1 MSEDFTPDQKRYLE
15 GFMSGMQSART
26 ARGLAP
32 LGGATGA
39 GGSAAPSGPDK
50 EHAQAQART
59 VAAGGKLVDQEKWKA
74 AEHPFDAYARFK
86 DQASAGLYPKPEDN
100 FRWRYH
106 GLFYVAPAQNSYMC
120 RLRIPNGILKAW
132 QFEGV
137 ADLAERLCGPYAHV
151 TTRAN
156 LQVREISAE
165 NAPLLLEGLADLG
178 LTAKGSGADNI
189 RNVTGSA
196 TAGIDPLELLDTRP
210 HARAWHHHILNDRSL
225 YGLPR
230 KFNVAFDG
238 AGSIAT
244 LEDTNDIG
252 FQAVEIGEGAAF
264 DGQAIAPG
272 IWYRLALGGI
282 TGHKDLA
289 RDTGVIVAPSDA
301 VAVAD
306 AIVRV
311 FTASGNRTD
320 RNKARL
326 KYVLDDWGFERYLAA
341 VEEKLDRRLVRV
353 DAAIVKARPVYDRLA
368 HIGVHAQAQTGLNWI
383 GVALPVGKLTVAQ
396 MRVIASLSRECG
408 DGDIRL
414 TVWQNLLISGVP
426 DAKVEDVVAHLQDIG
441 LSAETSILRA
451 GLIACTGATGCKFA
465 AAHTKED
472 ALAIAAHCEPRITLD
487 TPVNIHLTGCHNS
500 CAQHY
505 IGDLG
510 LIGAKVPVNEEGDT
524 VPGYDLLVG
533 GGYGVDGGMA
543 RPFREKV
550 KAEEAPAL
558 VEALLRTWQTH
569 RAAPEESFVA
579 FARRHEIGALQ
590 ALVAQTGEAA

>member
-1 MSEDFTPDQKRYLE
+1 MSEDFSPEQKRYLE
-15 GFMSGMQSART
+15 GFMSGLQSARM
-26 ARGLAP
+26 ARGLGP
-32 LGGATGA
+32 LGGA
-39 GGSAAPSGPDK
+39 GGGNAAPTGPDR
-50 EHAQAQART
+50 EHAEAQAKT
-59 VAAGGKLVDQEKWKA
+59 VAAGGKLADQEKWKA

-86 DQASAGLYPKPEDN
+86 QQASSGAYPKPEDN

-106 GLFYVAPAQNSYMC
+106 GLFYVAPAQDSYMC

-137 ADLAERLCGPYAHV
+137 ADLAERFGGGYSHV

-156 LQVREISAE
+156 LQIREIAAP

-238 AGSIAT
+238 AGQVAT

-252 FQAVEIGEGAAF
+252 FQAIELGEGASF
-264 DGQAIAPG
+264 EGQPVEAG

-289 RDTGVIVAPSDA
+289 RDTGVIVAPADA

-311 FTASGNRTD
+311 FIAHGDRTN

-326 KYVLDDWGFERYLAA
+326 KYVLDAWGFDKFLAA
-341 VEEKLDRRLVRV
+341 VEERLGRRLIRV
-353 DAAIVKARPVYDRLA
+353 DAAFVRPRPLYDRLA
-368 HIGVHAQAQTGLNWI
+368 HIGVHRQAQAGLNWI
-383 GVALPVGKLTVAQ
+383 GVALPVGKLTAAQ
-396 MRVIASLSRECG
+396 MRTIAAISKACG

-426 DAKVEDVVAHLQDIG
+426 DAKIDDVLANLQAIG
-441 LSAETSILRA
+441 LSAESSVLRA

-472 ALAIAAHCEPRITLD
+472 ALAIAAYCEPRITLD
-487 TPVNIHLTGCHNS
+487 QPVNIHLTGCHHS

-510 LIGAKVPVNEEGDT
+510 LIGAKVPVGEDGDT

-543 RPFREKV
+543 RPFREKI
-550 KAEEAPAL
+550 KAEDAPAL
-558 VEALLRTWQTH
+558 VEAILRTWQIH
-569 RAAPEESFVA
+569 RAAPDESFVA
-579 FARRHEIGALQ
+579 FARRHEIAALQ
-590 ALVAQTGEAA
+590 ALAAQTEVTA

>member
-1 MSEDFTPDQKRYLE
+1 MSNDFTPDQKRYLE
-15 GFMSGMQSART
+15 GFTSGLQSARA
-26 ARGLAP
+26 ARGLGP
-32 LGGATGA
+32 LGGAG

-50 EHAQAQART
+50 EHAEAQART
-59 VAAGGKLVDQEKWKA
+59 VAAGGKLVDQEKWKQ

-86 DQASAGLYPKPEDN
+86 AQAASGSYPKPEDN

-106 GLFYVAPAQNSYMC
+106 GLFYVAPAQDSYMC

-137 ADLAERLCGPYAHV
+137 ADLAERYGGGYSHV

-156 LQVREISAE
+156 LQIREITAE

-196 TAGIDPLELLDTRP
+196 TAGIDPLELIDTRP

-252 FQAVEIGEGAAF
+252 FQAVEVGEGASF
-264 DGQAIAPG
+264 EGQPVEPG

-289 RDTGVIVAPSDA
+289 RDTGVVVAPSDA
-301 VAVAD
+301 IAVAD

-311 FTASGNRTD
+311 FIANGDRTNRA
-320 RNKARL
+320 KARL
-326 KYVLDDWGFERYLAA
+326 KYVLDAWGFDKFLAA
-341 VEEKLDRRLVRV
+341 VEDKLGRRLIRV
-353 DAAIVKARPVYDRLA
+353 EAPYVKPRPAYDRLA
-368 HIGVHAQAQTGLNWI
+368 HIGVHRQIQPGLNWI

-396 MRVIASLSRECG
+396 MRVLASIAKLCG

-426 DAKVEDVVAHLQDIG
+426 DAKLDDVLANLKACG
-441 LSAETSILRA
+441 LSAETSVLRA
-451 GLIACTGATGCKFA
+451 GLVACTGATGCKFA

-472 ALAIAAHCEPRITLD
+472 ALAIAAYCDERLTLE
-487 TPVNIHLTGCHNS
+487 TPVNIHLTGCHHS

-510 LIGAKVPVNEEGDT
+510 LIGAKVPINDEGDT
-524 VPGYDLLVG
+524 VPGYNLLVG
-533 GGYGVDGGMA
+533 GGYGVEGGMA
-543 RPFREKV
+543 RDFQANI

-558 VEALLRTWQTH
+558 VEAILRTWQAH
-569 RAAPEESFVA
+569 RASPEESFVA
-579 FARRHEIGALQ
+579 FARRHEIAELK
-590 ALVAQTGEAA
+590 ALVDAMGDAA

>member
-1 MSEDFTPDQKRYLE
+1 MSNDFSPEQKRYLE
-15 GFMSGMQSART
+15 GFMSGLQSARA
-26 ARGLAP
+26 ARGLGP
-32 LGGATGA
+32 LGAA
-39 GGSAAPSGPDK
+39 GSAGQAAPSGPDS
-50 EHAQAQART
+50 EHAEAQART
-59 VAAGGKLVDQEKWKA
+59 LAAGGKLVDQEKWKQ
-74 AEHPFDAYARFK
+74 AEHPFDAYARFRQ
-86 DQASAGLYPKPEDN
+86 QASAGAYPKPEDN

-106 GLFYVAPAQNSYMC
+106 GLFYVAPAQDSYMC

-137 ADLAERLCGPYAHV
+137 ADLAERHGGGYSHV

-156 LQVREISAE
+156 LQIREIGAE
-165 NAPLLLEGLADLG
+165 SAPLLLEGLADLG

-196 TAGIDPLELLDTRP
+196 TAGIDPRELLDTRP

-252 FQAVEIGEGAAF
+252 FQAIELGDGASCAGQPVE
-264 DGQAIAPG
+264 PG

-282 TGHKDLA
+282 TGHRDLA
-289 RDTGVIVAPSDA
+289 RDSGVVVAPSDA

-311 FTASGNRTD
+311 FIAHGDRTN

-326 KYVLDDWGFERYLAA
+326 KYVLDAWGFDKFLAA
-341 VEEKLDRRLVRV
+341 VEDKLGRRLIRV
-353 DAAIVKARPVYDRLA
+353 DGAFVRPRPVYDRLA
-368 HIGVHAQAQTGLNWI
+368 HIGVHRQVQAGLNWV
-383 GVALPVGKLTVAQ
+383 GVALPVGKLTAAQ
-396 MRVIASLSRECG
+396 MRTIAAISKACG
-408 DGDIRL
+408 DGDVRL

-426 DAKVEDVVAHLQDIG
+426 DAKIDDVLANLTAIG

-472 ALAIAAHCEPRITLD
+472 ALAIAAHCEPRLTLD
-487 TPVNIHLTGCHNS
+487 QPVNIHLTGCHHS

-524 VPGYDLLVG
+524 VPGYDVLVG

-550 KAEEAPAL
+550 KAQEAPAL
-558 VEALLRTWQTH
+558 VEAILRTWQTH
-569 RAAPEESFVA
+569 RAGPDESFVA
-579 FARRHEIGALQ
+579 FARRHEIAALR
-590 ALVAQTGEAA
+590 ALVAATGEAA

>member
-1 MSEDFTPDQKRYLE
+1 MSNDFTPDQKRYLE
-15 GFMSGMQSART
+15 GFMSGMQSARA
-26 ARGLAP
+26 ARGLGP
-32 LGGATGA
+32 LGGTGEGGAAT
-39 GGSAAPSGPDK
+39 PSGPDR
-50 EHAQAQART
+50 EQAEAQART
-59 VAAGGKLVDQEKWKA
+59 VAAGGKLADQEKWKQ

-86 DQASAGLYPKPEDN
+86 EQASSGTYPKPEDN

-132 QFEGV
+132 QLAGV
-137 ADLAERLCGPYAHV
+137 ADLAERHGGGYSHV

-156 LQVREISAE
+156 LQIREISAE

-196 TAGIDPLELLDTRP
+196 TAGIDPRELLDTRP

-252 FQAVEIGEGAAF
+252 FQAIEIGEGASCA
-264 DGQAIAPG
+264 GRPVEPG

-282 TGHKDLA
+282 TGHHDLA

-311 FTASGNRTD
+311 FIANGDRTNRA
-320 RNKARL
+320 KARL
-326 KYVLDDWGFERYLAA
+326 KYVLDAWGFGEFLAA
-341 VEEKLDRRLVRV
+341 VEEKLGRTLIRV
-353 DAAIVKARPVYDRLA
+353 ETGFVKPRPVYDRLA
-368 HIGVHAQAQTGLNWI
+368 HIGVHAQVQPGLNWI
-383 GVALPVGKLTVAQ
+383 GVALPVGRLTAAQ
-396 MRVIASLSRECG
+396 MRVLAAISQQCG

-426 DAKVEDVVAHLQDIG
+426 DGGVDDVLANLQAIG
-441 LSAETSILRA
+441 LSAETSVLRA

-472 ALAIAAHCEPRITLD
+472 ALAIADHCDQRLTLE
-487 TPVNIHLTGCHNS
+487 TPVNIHLTGCHHS

-510 LIGAKVPVNEEGDT
+510 LIGAKVPINEEGDT
-524 VPGYDLLVG
+524 VPGYNLLVG
-533 GGYGVDGGMA
+533 GGYGVEGGMA
-543 RPFREKV
+543 RDFEANVR
-550 KAEEAPAL
+550 AEDVPAL
-558 VEALLRTWQTH
+558 VERILRTWQMH
-569 RAAPEESFVA
+569 RVSPDESFVA
-579 FARRHEIGALQ
+579 FARRHEVAALRE
-590 ALVAQTGEAA
+590 LVDATGDAA

>member
-1 MSEDFTPDQKRYLE
+1 MSNDFSPEQKRYLE
-15 GFMSGMQSART
+15 GFMSGMQSARA
-26 ARGLAP
+26 ARGLGP
-32 LGGATGA
+32 LGGAG
-39 GGSAAPSGPDK
+39 GSGSAAPSGPDR
-50 EHAQAQART
+50 EHAQAQAKT
-59 VAAGGKLVDQEKWKA
+59 LAAGGKLVDQEKWKA

-86 DQASAGLYPKPEDN
+86 DQASSGTYPKPEDN

-106 GLFYVAPAQNSYMC
+106 GLFYVAPAQDSYMC

-137 ADLAERLCGPYAHV
+137 ADLAERFGGGYSHV

-156 LQVREISAE
+156 LQVREIRAE

-252 FQAVEIGEGAAF
+252 FQAIEIGEGASF
-264 DGQAIAPG
+264 EGQPVEPG

-282 TGHKDLA
+282 TGHHDLA
-289 RDTGVIVAPSDA
+289 RDTGIVVAPSDT

-311 FTASGNRTD
+311 FVANGDRTNRA
-320 RNKARL
+320 KARL
-326 KYVLDDWGFERYLAA
+326 KYVLDAWGFDKFLAA
-341 VEEKLDRRLVRV
+341 VEEKHGCRLIRV
-353 DAAIVKARPVYDRLA
+353 DAALVKQRPVYDRLA
-368 HIGVHAQAQTGLNWI
+368 HIGVHAQVQSGLNWV

-396 MRVIASLSRECG
+396 MRTIAAISQQCG

-426 DAKVEDVVAHLQDIG
+426 DAKVDDVIANLTACG

-487 TPVNIHLTGCHNS
+487 QPVNIHLTGCHHS

-550 KAEEAPAL
+550 RAEEAPAL
-558 VEALLRTWQTH
+558 VEAILRTWQVH
-569 RAAPEESFVA
+569 RAAPDESFVA
-579 FARRHEIGALQ
+579 FARRHEIAALQ
-590 ALVAQTGEAA
+590 ALVAETGEVA

>member
-1 MSEDFTPDQKRYLE
+1 MSNDFSPEQKRYLE
-15 GFMSGMQSART
+15 GFMSGLQSARA
-26 ARGLAP
+26 ARGLGP
-32 LGGATGA
+32 LGGT
-39 GGSAAPSGPDK
+39 GGSGNAAPSGPDK
-50 EHAQAQART
+50 EHAEAQAKT
-59 VAAGGKLVDQEKWKA
+59 LAGGGKLVDQEKWKA

-86 DQASAGLYPKPEDN
+86 QQASSGTYPKPEDN

-106 GLFYVAPAQNSYMC
+106 GLFYVAPAQDSYMC

-137 ADLAERLCGPYAHV
+137 ADLAEGLGGGYSHV

-156 LQVREISAE
+156 LQIREIKAE
-165 NAPLLLEGLADLG
+165 KAPLLLEGLTDLG

-252 FQAVEIGEGAAF
+252 FQAIGIGEGASF
-264 DGQAIAPG
+264 EGQPVEPG

-282 TGHKDLA
+282 TGHHDLA

-311 FTASGNRTD
+311 FIANGDRTN

-326 KYVLDDWGFERYLAA
+326 KYVLDAWGFDKFLTA
-341 VEEKLDRRLVRV
+341 VEEMLGRRLIRV
-353 DAAIVKARPVYDRLA
+353 DGAFVKPRPVYDRLA
-368 HIGVHAQAQTGLNWI
+368 HIGVHRQVQPGLNWI
-383 GVALPVGKLTVAQ
+383 GVALPVGKLTARQ
-396 MRVIASLSRECG
+396 MRTIAAISQACG
-408 DGDIRL
+408 DGDVRL

-426 DAKVEDVVAHLQDIG
+426 DAKVDDVLANLKAVG
-441 LSAETSILRA
+441 LSAETSVLRA

-487 TPVNIHLTGCHNS
+487 QPVNIHLTGCHHS

-558 VEALLRTWQTH
+558 VEAILRTWQVH

-579 FARRHEIGALQ
+579 FARRHEIAALQ
-590 ALVAQTGEAA
+590 ALVAETGEAA

>member
-1 MSEDFTPDQKRYLE
+1 MSNDFSPDQKRYLE
-15 GFMSGMQSART
+15 GFMSGLQSARA
-26 ARGLAP
+26 ARGLGP
-32 LGGATGA
+32 LGGAS
-39 GGSAAPSGPDK
+39 GSAPDKPDGPDR
-50 EHAQAQART
+50 EHAEAQART

-86 DQASAGLYPKPEDN
+86 EQARAGSYPKPEDN

-132 QFEGV
+132 QFAGV
-137 ADLAERLCGPYAHV
+137 ADIAESLGGGYSHV

-156 LQVREISAE
+156 LQIREITAE

-252 FQAVEIGEGAAF
+252 LQAIEVAEGATFEGAAVE
-264 DGQAIAPG
+264 PG

-301 VAVAD
+301 IAVAD

-311 FTASGNRTD
+311 FIANGDRTD
-320 RNKARL
+320 RNKSRL
-326 KYVLDDWGFERYLAA
+326 KYVLDAWGFDKFLGA
-341 VEEKLDRRLVRV
+341 VEEKLGRRLVRV
-353 DAAIVKARPVYDRLA
+353 DAAFVKPRPVYDRLA
-368 HIGVHAQAQTGLNWI
+368 HIGVHKQLQPGLNWV
-383 GVALPVGKLTVAQ
+383 GVALPVGKLTAQQ
-396 MRVIASLSRECG
+396 MRTIAAIAQQCG

-414 TVWQNLLISGVP
+414 TVWQNLLLSGVP
-426 DAKVEDVVAHLQDIG
+426 DGKIDDALANLQAIG
-441 LSAETSILRA
+441 LSAETSVLRA

-487 TPVNIHLTGCHNS
+487 QPVNIHLTGCHHS

-505 IGDLG
+505 IGDIG

-558 VEALLRTWQTH
+558 VEAILRTWQVH
-569 RAAPEESFVA
+569 RAAPDESFVA
-579 FARRHEIGALQ
+579 FARRHEIAALQ
-590 ALVAQTGEAA
+590 ALVEQIGEAA